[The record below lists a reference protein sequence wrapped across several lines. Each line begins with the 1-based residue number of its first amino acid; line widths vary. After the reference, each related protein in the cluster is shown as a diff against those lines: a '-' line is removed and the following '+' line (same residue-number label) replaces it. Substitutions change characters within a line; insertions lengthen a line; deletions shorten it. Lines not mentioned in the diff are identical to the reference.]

1 MCAALPDTLTRSTR
15 GKLALAIAC
24 MAVACAACAP
34 AGNPP
39 NFPIASGGEFAV
51 SVVDSLYDAGRGA
64 SVVIDSDGNPS
75 VSYLLLA
82 PVLKTGQIPV
92 PVVAGQPQ
100 PPSVMVASQDKG
112 VWTQT
117 SVTPQPT
124 VGNKAVGSATGIAD
138 DTNHAIANV
147 NTALALDAQGKHHVV
162 WATPNGLFYS
172 TDAGGSYGEA
182 EAVSTAPAYGASIT
196 VGEDGTPWISYY
208 AAGALRVAHKGEGW
222 TSETAVPNLAPLGQP
237 AMTTAIALSA
247 SQLVVAYDQ
256 QGVTAVARRSGGS
269 VLNQGIQGPI
279 QWASD
284 KVPGDGGLGV
294 SMAIDS
300 SGNPHV
306 AYYDSQGNVRH
317 AHSIGGAPWEVTDL
331 GSVGAGPAGQPDP
344 GWSTGIA
351 LDGKGVHYVTWADT
365 KARKIVFATNS
376 SGEFQSSPVPGSEL
390 GVNPSIAA
398 SADGQTVG
406 IAWFDS
412 NNSNL
417 NVAQSA
423 TGGLA
428 LAYPTTRPPLPT
440 GATTGGET
448 CEPDGSALQIT
459 APSGASASGFDKT
472 CLAVPAGE
480 EFTVEFTNNDQTIHD
495 FAIFTDS
502 SATTRLG
509 GAPSASDLVPA
520 GELTT
525 YRVNALDPGTYYFH
539 CDVHPTTMT
548 GTFIA
553 SK

>member
-1 MCAALPDTLTRSTR
+1 MCAALPDTLTRSTL
-15 GKLALAIAC
+15 GKLALAIAGL
-24 MAVACAACAP
+24 AAACVACAP

-39 NFPIASGGEFAV
+39 DFPIASGGEFAV

-64 SVVIDSDGNPS
+64 SVAIDSNGNPS
-75 VSYLLLA
+75 ASYLLLA

-208 AAGALRVAHKGEGW
+208 ASGALRVAHKGEGW
-222 TSETAVPNLAPLGQP
+222 TSETAVPSLAPLGQP
-237 AMTTAIALSA
+237 AMTTAIGLGA
-247 SQLVVAYDQ
+247 SGQPLVAYDQ
-256 QGVTAVARRSGGS
+256 QGVTAVALRS
-269 VLNQGIQGPI
+269 LIQGVGGD
-279 QWASD
+279 QWISD

-300 SGNPHV
+300 SGSPHV
-306 AYYDSQGNVRH
+306 AYYDSRGNVRH

-331 GSVGAGPAGQPDP
+331 GSVGAGQPDP

-365 KARKIVFATNS
+365 MAKKIVFATSS

-440 GATTGGET
+440 GAATGGET
-448 CEPDGSALQIT
+448 CEPDGAALQIT
-459 APSGASASGFDKT
+459 APTGATGSGFDKT
-472 CLAVPAGE
+472 CLAVQAGDA
-480 EFTVEFTNNDQTIHD
+480 FTVEFTNNDGINPHN
-495 FAIFTDS
+495 FVIYSDS

-509 GAPSASDLVPA
+509 GSEQNAPVSGGSS
-520 GELTT
+520 ET
-525 YRVNALDPGTYYFH
+525 YDVEALDAGTYFFR
-539 CDVHPTTMT
+539 CDFHPTVMV
-548 GTFIA
+548 GTFVSA
-553 SK
+553 K